1 VRIEHLLGRYG
12 SMIHELLELIAEQP
26 SLGEPLSGTDDYLRA
41 EIVYAAT
48 HEGARHL
55 DDVLTRRT
63 RISIETFHRGTQ
75 SCEEA
80 AELMRGVLNWSQEQ
94 VEREIEHYQQRV
106 AAERE
111 SQQMPD
117 DKTADAARMG
127 ARDVVPLS

>member
-1 VRIEHLLGRYG
+1 
-12 SMIHELLELIAEQP
+12 MIHELLDLIATDP
-26 SLGEPLSGTDDYLRA
+26 SLAEPLSGTDDYLRA
-41 EIVYAAT
+41 EVVYAAS

-80 AELMRGVLNWSQEQ
+80 AELVRGVLDWSPAQ
-94 VEREIEHYQQRV
+94 VEREIEHYHQRV

-127 ARDVVPLS
+127 ARDVVPLT